1 MAVNVDIPNGQ
12 DLTNVRMVK
21 PTLGSALP
29 HFLPLGIFPLI
40 ILSLLY
46 GGWWIL
52 AAFVFFMLAG
62 PLDIAFGDDER
73 SMDPVKTP
81 RRLLFWHDLPVWIWA
96 VLWPPTLVFG
106 IWQIL
111 AADLFPVWECVLLAI
126 VLTCEAQAVF
136 IVGHELIHRRTNW
149 ERRIGEFLLSSVS
162 YPQYAT
168 EHVYIHHALVG
179 TPYDAGSAPKGQ
191 SFWQYFPREVV
202 HNLTGSWRIVR
213 ERLARRR
220 LPVWHHSNPFWRYV
234 IETAFW
240 YALVVWLGG
249 PWAVPVYVFLS
260 LGVVFSMKVANYM
273 QHYGLRRVRLPN
285 GRFETIRP
293 RHSWNAN
300 YKFSN
305 WMFYNMQRHPD
316 HHAVASRPYPLL
328 QNHGADESP
337 QLPGSYGQ
345 MFALVVRPKRW
356 FETMDPLVDQ
366 WRAHFYPEIDDWSAY
381 DSQVSAA
388 RPEAF
393 DAIVEIFGVA
403 PYLAQWIER
412 HPELLESLQDKEFTD
427 LDLPTGFGP
436 DRESEAIARQGLAR
450 LYWMHEFGVPEMKE
464 RIAEIPVRDV
474 SDTVDSMQ
482 SWSNEKAFQVGMHVL
497 RGNLTPI
504 EAEPA
509 LSNLAESSISAV
521 LSAVAEEFED
531 RHGTQDHGGVA
542 AIVLGDLASREASL
556 RTTLDVLFVHEGDSP
571 GLFDGFCQ
579 RSFAALGDLTRDS
592 LLFAPTRPNTDGRA
606 VRALADFG
614 EATLS
619 LASARELQDLPRA
632 RCIFEFGSG
641 GIAQRFEDARRE
653 ALSSAVVR
661 DTVIAGS
668 RQTGDG
674 AIGTAVFSPETM
686 RGGIQD
692 IDRLARRF
700 QLLIGANAPIGS
712 APSSA
717 SVFLAAASQAQLSED
732 VANKLAEAVTLW
744 RNFRGARRLVAGDDV
759 PVDSLGSRVK
769 AVLARACGQDDF
781 DSLTAAIEDMAV
793 LTAAEIDTLDGM
805 MNRGTAEE
813 EGSPVSAITV

>member
-1 MAVNVDIPNGQ
+1 
-12 DLTNVRMVK
+12 MVK
-21 PTLGSALP
+21 PSFGSALP

-40 ILSLLY
+40 VLSLLY

-81 RRLLFWHDLPVWIWA
+81 RQSLFWHDLPVWIWA
-96 VLWPPTLVFG
+96 VLWPPTLIFG

-111 AADLFPVWECVLLAI
+111 ASDQFPVWECVLLAF

-136 IVGHELIHRRTNW
+136 IVGHELIHRRTKW

-213 ERLARRR
+213 ERLARRQQ
-220 LPVWHHSNPFWRYV
+220 PVWHLSNPFWRYG

-240 YALVVWLGG
+240 YALVIWLGG
-249 PWAVPVYVFLS
+249 LWAVPIYVFLS
-260 LGVVFSMKVANYM
+260 LSVVFSMKVANYM

-285 GRFETIRP
+285 GRFETVRP
-293 RHSWNAN
+293 RHSWSAN

-328 QNHGADESP
+328 QNYGADESP

-366 WRAHFYPEIDDWSAY
+366 WRAHFYPNIDDWSAY
-381 DSQVSAA
+381 DSMVSAA
-388 RPEAF
+388 RPESF
-393 DAIVEIFGVA
+393 DAIVEIFDVS
-403 PYLAQWIER
+403 PHLAKWIER
-412 HPELLESLQDKEFTD
+412 HPELLDSLQNKEFTD

-436 DRESEAIARQGLAR
+436 NREVEAIARQGLTR
-450 LYWMHEFGVPEMKE
+450 LYWTYEFGVTEMKE
-464 RIAEIPVRDV
+464 QIAEIPVRDV
-474 SDTVDSMQ
+474 PDTVDAMR

-497 RGNLTPI
+497 RGNLTPV
-504 EAEPA
+504 EAGTA

-531 RHGTQDHGGVA
+531 RYGTQDKGGVA
-542 AIVLGDLASREASL
+542 AVVLGDLASREASY
-556 RTTLDVLFVHEGDSP
+556 RITLDIMFIHDGDSS
-571 GLFDGFCQ
+571 GIFGGFCG
-579 RSFAALGDLTRDS
+579 RSLAALNDLTRDCLVFTQNPRFS
-592 LLFAPTRPNTDGRA
+592 RDWA
-606 VRALADFG
+606 VRSLSDF
-614 EATLS
+614 ED
-619 LASARELQDLPRA
+619 SARSQLAASELLDLTRA
-632 RCIFEFGSG
+632 RCIFEFGAD

-653 ALSSAVVR
+653 AQSLTVARDAAIAELCGVSKSAVEPNL
-661 DTVIAGS
+661 S
-668 RQTGDG
+668 L
-674 AIGTAVFSPETM
+674 PEIM
-686 RGGIQD
+686 CGGNQNVE
-692 IDRLARRF
+692 RLARHL
-700 QLLIGANAPIGS
+700 QLRLGVKATTDPAPT
-712 APSSA
+712 SA
-717 SVFLAAASQAQLSED
+717 SIYRAAAKQAQITDS
-732 VANKLAEAVTLW
+732 VATELVEADALL
-744 RNFRGARRLVAGDDV
+744 RNLRGAVGLIADDGI
-759 PVDSLGSRVK
+759 SIKKLGPRVK
-769 AVLARACGQDDF
+769 AVLARACGMDDF
-781 DSLTAAIEDMAV
+781 DALTIAVEDKAARA
-793 LTAAEIDTLDGM
+793 AAEVVALESMLDCVPTGKDEDPI
-805 MNRGTAEE
+805 RDA
-813 EGSPVSAITV
+813 PA